1 MPIGD
6 GNGDGGVSTTVG
18 TEQATADDSP
28 APKRRRR
35 RRWLSWTIVVLLG
48 LWAAIRVGG
57 LEQGSFDTQLMTVTP
72 YGAVLAALTA
82 LLLIR
87 RNRPAAIVAVLACVV
102 MAACVAPRL
111 TGAEQ
116 PAANGAPLRVLTV
129 NLFGR
134 GDAQTVADLVRRY
147 DVDVFT
153 ALELTPDAVERLDA
167 AGLKQ
172 LLPHRVLQAEFG
184 ATGSGIYAKHPVS
197 ELTGLFTPIGHNM
210 PAATMAMPGGSTVE
224 IVAIHPNPPLGRMEE
239 EWNAALGALPPASD
253 GAGSVIRVLA
263 GDFNAS
269 LDHRAFRDLLSR
281 GYVDAADQVGK
292 GLVPTWPNLRA
303 MPPIISIDHVVA
315 DRRVSVRRVE
325 VADVP
330 RTDHRGVFA
339 ELRLP

>member
-1 MPIGD
+1 M
-6 GNGDGGVSTTVG
+6 
-18 TEQATADDSP
+18 
-28 APKRRRR
+28 
-35 RRWLSWTIVVLLG
+35 SWTVVALLA
-48 LWAAIRVGG
+48 LWAAIRAGG
-57 LEQGSFDTQLMTVTP
+57 LEQGSFVTQLMTVTP
-72 YGAVLAALTA
+72 YGVVLAALTA

-87 RNRPAAIVAVLACVV
+87 RNRPAALVAALACVV

-111 TGAEQ
+111 MATDQ
-116 PAANGAPLRVLTV
+116 PAANGAPLRVLTI

-134 GDAQTVADLVRRY
+134 ADAPTVVDLVRRY

-153 ALELTPDAVERLDA
+153 ALELTPDAVERLDE

-172 LLPHRVLQAEFG
+172 LLPHRVLQEEFG
-184 ATGSGIYAKHPVS
+184 ATGSGIYARHPVT

-210 PAATMAMPGGSTVE
+210 PAATMALPGGSRVE
-224 IVAIHPNPPLGRMEE
+224 IVAIHPNPPLGRMEA
-239 EWNAALGALPPASD
+239 EWNAALRALPPASPS
-253 GAGSVIRVLA
+253 AVRVLA

-292 GLVPTWPNLRA
+292 GLVPTWPNVRA
-303 MPPIISIDHVVA
+303 IPPIIAIDHVVA
-315 DRRVSVRRVE
+315 DRRVSVHRVE

-339 ELRLP
+339 ELRVP

>member
-1 MPIGD
+1 M
-6 GNGDGGVSTTVG
+6 STTVG
-18 TEQATADDSP
+18 TEQAAAEAP

-35 RRWLSWTIVVLLG
+35 RRWLSWTVVVLLA
-48 LWAAIRVGG
+48 LWAAIRAGG
-57 LEQGSFDTQLMTVTP
+57 LDQGSFVTQLMTVTP
-72 YGAVLAALTA
+72 YGAGLAALTA

-87 RNRPAAIVAVLACVV
+87 RNRPATLVAALACVV

-111 TGAEQ
+111 TSTEQ
-116 PAANGAPLRVLTV
+116 PAADGAPLRVLTV

-134 GDAQTVADLVRRY
+134 GDAQTVVDLVRRH

-153 ALELTPDAVERLDA
+153 ALELTPDAVERLDT

-172 LLPHRVLQAEFG
+172 LLPHRVLQEEFG

-210 PAATMAMPGGSTVE
+210 PAATMALPGGSKVE

-239 EWNAALGALPPASD
+239 EWNAALRGLPAATPSA
-253 GAGSVIRVLA
+253 IRVLA

-292 GLVPTWPNLRA
+292 GLVPTWPNGRA
-303 MPPIISIDHVVA
+303 MPPIIAIDHVVA

-330 RTDHRGVFA
+330 GTDHRGVFA

>member
-1 MPIGD
+1 M
-6 GNGDGGVSTTVG
+6 STTVG
-18 TEQATADDSP
+18 TEQATADDQP
-28 APKRRRR
+28 APERRRR
-35 RRWLSWTIVVLLG
+35 RRWLSWTIVALLA

-57 LEQGSFDTQLMTVTP
+57 LEQGSFVTQLMTVTP
-72 YGAVLAALTA
+72 YGAVLAALTG

-87 RNRPAAIVAVLACVV
+87 RNRPAALVAALACVV

-111 TGAEQ
+111 TGADQ
-116 PAANGAPLRVLTV
+116 PVANGAPLRVLTI

-134 GDAQTVADLVRRY
+134 GDAQTVVDLVRRY

-153 ALELTPDAVERLDA
+153 ALELTPGAVERLDM

-172 LLPHRVLQAEFG
+172 LLPHRVLQEEFG
-184 ATGSGIYAKHPVS
+184 ATGSGIYARHPVT

-210 PAATMAMPGGSTVE
+210 PAATMALPGGSKVE
-224 IVAIHPNPPLGRMEE
+224 IVAVHPNPPLGRMEE
-239 EWNAALGALPPASD
+239 EWNAALRALPPATP
-253 GAGSVIRVLA
+253 AAIRVLA

-292 GLVPTWPNLRA
+292 GLVPTWPNFRA
-303 MPPIISIDHVVA
+303 IPPIISIDHVVA

-325 VADVP
+325 VSDVP
-330 RTDHRGVFA
+330 RTDHRAVFA